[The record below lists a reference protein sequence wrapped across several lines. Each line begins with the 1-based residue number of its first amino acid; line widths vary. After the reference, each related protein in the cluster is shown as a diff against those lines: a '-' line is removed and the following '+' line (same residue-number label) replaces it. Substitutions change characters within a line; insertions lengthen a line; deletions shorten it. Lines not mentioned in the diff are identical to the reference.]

1 MNPELT
7 RLFET
12 HFREKVKSAAPLNA
26 DGSYRLLYRIASDQ
40 RTAIGVEN
48 ADRLENIA
56 FIEFSRHFRKCGLPV
71 PEIYAEDLD
80 ANIYLEEDL
89 GNDTLF
95 DLLSRQ
101 RADQNDFPLAI
112 EKLYE
117 KVVRILPEFQIR
129 AAKNF
134 NYDLCYPRHSFDRQ
148 SILWDL
154 NYFKYYFL
162 KLAQIPFNEQKLE
175 DDFEKFTAF
184 LMEADQNFFLYRDFQ
199 SRNIMIRDGQPF
211 FIDYQGGR
219 RGALQYDIASL
230 LYDAKANLPF
240 DARDRLLQIY
250 LDAVSQF
257 PPFVREADPPRRKG
271 EISKFDRAEFM
282 RYYYGYVLVRILQ
295 AMGAYGFRGFYER
308 KTHFLQSVPFA
319 LRNLEHILKN
329 VELPVEL
336 PMLTEAL
343 HSLVRSTRLRELGS
357 VQLPLTVRIESFSY
371 KNGLPQDETGHGG
384 GFIFDCRALPN
395 PGRLEKYARQ
405 TGFDAEVIAFLEN
418 SPEVHSFLTRVRD
431 LISQVI
437 ENYQQR
443 NFSHLSV
450 AFGCT
455 GGQHRSVYCANA
467 LAKFL
472 TEKYGVK
479 VEVAHRELE
488 HGNL

>member
-1 MNPELT
+1 MNPQLT
-7 RLFET
+7 QLFES
-12 HFREKVKSAAPLNA
+12 HFGEKVKNAAPLRA
-26 DGSYRLLYRIASDQ
+26 DGSYRLLYRIGSEK

-48 ADRLENIA
+48 ADRLENVA
-56 FIEFSRHFRKCGLPV
+56 FIEFSRYFRKCGLPA

-89 GNDTLF
+89 GESTLF
-95 DLLSRQ
+95 DLLSEQ
-101 RADQNDFPLAI
+101 RVDQSDFPKSI

-117 KVVRILPEFQIR
+117 KIARILPEFQIR

-134 NYDLCYPRHSFDRQ
+134 NYNICYPRHSFDRQ
-148 SILWDL
+148 SVMWDL

-175 DDFEKFTAF
+175 DDFEKFTSF

-199 SRNIMIRDGQPF
+199 SRNIMIRDGEPF

-240 DARDRLLQIY
+240 DARDRLLNIY
-250 LDAVSQF
+250 LDAVSQV
-257 PPFVREADPPRRKG
+257 PPFEGKLGR
-271 EISKFDRAEFM
+271 SKLNRDDFM
-282 RYYYGYVLVRILQ
+282 RYYHGYVLVRIMQ

-329 VELPVEL
+329 VELPVKL
-336 PMLTEAL
+336 LMLTEAL

-357 VQLPLTVRIESFSY
+357 AQLPLTVRIESFSY
-371 KNGLPQDETGHGG
+371 KNGLPHDDTGHGG
-384 GFIFDCRALPN
+384 GFIFDCRSLPN
-395 PGRLEKYARQ
+395 PGRLEKYASQ

-418 SPEVHSFLTRVRD
+418 SPEVHSYLTRVRD

-437 ENYQQR
+437 ENYRQR

-455 GGQHRSVYCANA
+455 GGQHRSVYCANS
-467 LAKFL
+467 LAKYL
-472 TEKYGVK
+472 VEKHGVK

-488 HGNL
+488 REEW

>member
-1 MNPELT
+1 MHPQLT
-7 RLFET
+7 QLFES
-12 HFREKVKSAAPLNA
+12 HFDETVKNVAPLPA
-26 DGSYRLLYRIASDQ
+26 HGSNRRLYRITSEQ
-40 RTAIGVEN
+40 RNVIGAEN
-48 ADRLENIA
+48 PDRLENLA
-56 FIEFSRHFRKCGLPV
+56 FLEFSRYFHKCRLPV
-71 PEIYAEDLD
+71 PEIFAEDLD

-89 GNDTLF
+89 GDDTLF
-95 DLLSRQ
+95 DLLTKL
-101 RADQNDFPLAI
+101 RADQNDFPSAI
-112 EKLYE
+112 ERLYE

-175 DDFEKFTAF
+175 DDFEKFTSF
-184 LMEADQNFFLYRDFQ
+184 LMEAGQNFFLYRDFQ
-199 SRNIMIRDGQPF
+199 SRNIMIRDDQPF

-257 PPFVREADPPRRKG
+257 TK
-271 EISKFDRAEFM
+271 IDRVEFL
-282 RYYYGYVLVRILQ
+282 RYYYGYVLVRLMQ

-329 VELPVEL
+329 VELPLEL
-336 PMLTEAL
+336 PTLMEAWQ
-343 HSLVRSTRLRELGS
+343 SMVRSTRLRELGN
-357 VQLPLTVRIESFSY
+357 VHLPLTVRIESFSY
-371 KNGLPQDETGHGG
+371 KGGLPQDETGHGG

-395 PGRLEKYARQ
+395 PGRLEKFAKQ

-418 SPEVHSFLTRVRD
+418 APEVHSYLTRVRD

-455 GGQHRSVYCANA
+455 GGQHRSVYCANS
-467 LAKFL
+467 LARFL

-479 VEVAHRELE
+479 AEVAHRELE
-488 HGNL
+488 RGNL

>member
-1 MNPELT
+1 MNPQLKE
-7 RLFET
+7 LFES
-12 HFREKVKSAAPLNA
+12 HFGEKIKSAGPLKA
-26 DGSYRLLYRIASDQ
+26 DGSYRLLYRILSEK
-40 RTAIGVEN
+40 RTVIGVEN

-56 FIEFSRHFRKCGLPV
+56 FVEFSRHFRTCGLPV
-71 PEIYAEDLD
+71 PEIYAENLD

-89 GNDTLF
+89 GDDTLF
-95 DLLSRQ
+95 DLLSKQ
-101 RADQNDFPLAI
+101 RADQNDFPIAI

-117 KVVRILPEFQIR
+117 KVARILPEFQIR

-175 DDFEKFTAF
+175 DDFEKFTSF
-184 LMEADQNFFLYRDFQ
+184 LMEAGQDFFLYRDFQ

-250 LDAVSQF
+250 LEAASKLT
-257 PPFVREADPPRRKG
+257 PFEG
-271 EISKFDRAEFM
+271 GSGGMSKIDRDEFL
-282 RYYYGYVLVRILQ
+282 RYYYGYVLVRIMQ

-329 VELPVEL
+329 VELPVKL
-336 PMLTEAL
+336 PMLTDAL
-343 HSLVRSTRLRELGS
+343 HSLVRSTRLRELGN

-371 KNGLPQDETGHGG
+371 KNGLPQDDTGHGG
-384 GFIFDCRALPN
+384 GFIFDCRSLPN
-395 PGRLEKYARQ
+395 PGRLEKYAKQ

-418 SPEVHSFLTRVRD
+418 SPEVHSYLTRVRD

-437 ENYQQR
+437 ENYQHR
-443 NFSHLSV
+443 NFSHISV

-467 LAKFL
+467 LAKYL
-472 TEKYGVK
+472 EEKYRVK
-479 VEVAHRELE
+479 VEMAHREL
-488 HGNL
+488 GRLS

>member
-7 RLFET
+7 RLFES
-12 HFREKVKSAAPLNA
+12 HFGEKVKSAAPLKA
-26 DGSYRLLYRIASDQ
+26 DGSYRLLYRIASEK

-56 FIEFSRHFRKCGLPV
+56 FIEFSRYFRKCGLPA
-71 PEIYAEDLD
+71 PEIYAENLD

-89 GNDTLF
+89 GDDTLF
-95 DLLSRQ
+95 DLLAKQ
-101 RADQNDFPLAI
+101 RADQNDFPVEI

-148 SILWDL
+148 SVMWDL

-199 SRNIMIRDGQPF
+199 SRNIMIRNGEPF

-230 LYDAKANLPF
+230 LFDAKANLPF

-250 LDAVSQF
+250 LDSVSEVF
-257 PPFVREADPPRRKG
+257 PLVREANPPRRKG
-271 EISKFDRAEFM
+271 VMSKFNRDEFM

-329 VELPVEL
+329 VELPVKL

-343 HSLVRSTRLRELGS
+343 HSLVRSTRLRELGDA
-357 VQLPLTVRIESFSY
+357 QLPLTVRIESFSY
-371 KNGLPQDETGHGG
+371 KNGLPQDDTGHGG

-395 PGRLEKYARQ
+395 PGRLEKFANQ
-405 TGFDAEVIAFLEN
+405 TGFDSEVIAFLET
-418 SPEVHSFLTRVRD
+418 SPEVHSYLTRVRD
-431 LISQVI
+431 LIAQVI

-467 LAKFL
+467 LAKYL
-472 TEKYGVK
+472 AEKHGVK
-479 VEVAHRELE
+479 VEVAHREL
-488 HGNL
+488 GRRDL